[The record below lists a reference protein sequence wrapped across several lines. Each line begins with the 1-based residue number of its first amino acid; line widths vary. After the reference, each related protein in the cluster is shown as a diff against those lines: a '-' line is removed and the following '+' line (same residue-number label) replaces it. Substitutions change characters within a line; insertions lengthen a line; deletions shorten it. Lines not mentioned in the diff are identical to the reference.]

1 MNLDYSRL
9 SRDEDKV
16 HYTSIENQRK
26 IIQRYAKEKGI
37 RIDKSFEDDGYS
49 GYTMDRPAFN
59 EIMHLI
65 DENRVDVLIAKDLS
79 RLGRHNANVLLFLE
93 RAKVH
98 GVRIILVDD
107 NYDSATD
114 SDDMIGIK
122 TWINERHV
130 VEGSRKVRN
139 ALSIMQETAA
149 LVGQVPFG
157 YIKDPFIKNKYS
169 VEPNA
174 ALTVK
179 KIFELYADGYG
190 YMRIAKKLTDLKLP
204 TPNMVLAQYR
214 AEKGLSSKRPTNEV
228 WTADMIKRT
237 IVNDFYIGTLRTK
250 KNETIGINGV
260 KKRLSKEQHHV
271 FEDAHEPIISKDLF
285 YFVQNLNRKRGT
297 ENTYKGERKFINEY
311 AGLLECGDCGRSLTI
326 NNYGHEGITSYACK
340 NYREKGKD
348 FCSAHSIKRDEL
360 NLIVRDYLQ
369 LCREVLKEMI
379 GSLDSIIMEEVK
391 QSSGMEN
398 RLRVLEKNV
407 ENAKLELKAIM
418 ERKIKDIM
426 QNPSM
431 EDMIAEMYDKMQ
443 MEKMLSIET
452 MQTQM
457 KEFENIDKS
466 KSEIKKNFKS
476 ALEVFDNILK
486 SKEFTNRQ
494 LNILIDK
501 IIVYE
506 DSTIEIKLNGELGS
520 IFKDDVLIRMS
531 KEDRIKR
538 VVIDYITKVSTFG
551 ITKLI
556 SEVRKTDSISR
567 DNMVKI
573 LDQFVEKGFV
583 VLSQSNK
590 SGNGAIP
597 YCCVATKEE
606 MLDGFEICTDLVCID
621 RITNLGAGFE
631 TINRIS
637 IWIQRYM

>member
-9 SRDEDKV
+9 SRDEDKA
-16 HYTSIENQRK
+16 HYTSIENQKK

-37 RIDKSFEDDGYS
+37 TIDKSFEDDGYS

-122 TWINERHV
+122 TWMNERYV

-149 LVGQVPFG
+149 LTGQVPFG
-157 YIKDPFIKNKYS
+157 YIKDPFIKNKYYI
-169 VEPNA
+169 EPEA
-174 ALTVK
+174 ALIVK

-190 YMRIAKKLTDLKLP
+190 YMRIAKKLTELGFP
-204 TPNMVLAQYR
+204 TPNMFF
-214 AEKGLSSKRPTNEV
+214 AEYKKQKGLPSKRPINEV

-237 IVNDFYIGTLRTK
+237 IINDFYIGTLRTK
-250 KNETIGINGV
+250 KHETVGINGV
-260 KKRLSKEQHHV
+260 KKRLDKEQHYV
-271 FEDAHEPIISKDLF
+271 FEDAHEPIISKELF
-285 YFVQNLNRKRGT
+285 YFVQNLNKKRGT

-326 NNYGHEGITSYACK
+326 NNYGDEGITSYACK

-369 LCREVLKEMI
+369 LCRAVLKEMI

-452 MQTQM
+452 MQTQL
-457 KEFENIDKS
+457 KEFENIDRS

-486 SKEFTNRQ
+486 SQAFTNRQ
-494 LNILIDK
+494 LNTLIDK

-520 IFKDDVLIRMS
+520 IFKDDVLIRMG

-538 VVIDYITKVSTFG
+538 TVIDYITKVSTFG

-573 LDQFVEKGFV
+573 LDQFVEKGYV
-583 VLSQSNK
+583 MLSQSERF
-590 SGNGAIP
+590 GNRAIP

-606 MLDGFEICTDLVCID
+606 MLDGFEICTDLVSIH
-621 RITNLGAGFE
+621 RIANLGAGFE
-631 TINRIS
+631 TVNRIS